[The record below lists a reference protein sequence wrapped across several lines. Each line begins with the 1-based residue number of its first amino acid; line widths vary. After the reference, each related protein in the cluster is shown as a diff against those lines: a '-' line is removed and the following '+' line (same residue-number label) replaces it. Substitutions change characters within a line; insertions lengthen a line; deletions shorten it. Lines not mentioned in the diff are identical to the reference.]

1 MGIINIARKF
11 MDKMN
16 NDNIGAFSAQASFFL
31 FLSLFPCLIL
41 LLTLIQYTPI
51 TKAFLLETLVQI
63 APKNTTPVIIT
74 ILDEMFNKSS
84 TTLISFSVISALW
97 SAGKGFFAITKGI
110 NVIYKKQENRNY
122 FLLRL
127 ISGFY
132 TLIFIILLVI
142 SLVLL
147 VYGNKLH
154 HFIAGTFPFLEG
166 FSGWLISIR
175 TLLVWCALMLFFLLL
190 YNFIPSRKGRFNKH
204 NRRHFFTFE
213 FPKKL
218 PGAVFASLGWMIFS
232 YFYSLYVDNFSSM
245 SYMYGSLTTIVVSLL
260 WLYFIMYI
268 LFIGAEINSFIEER
282 LNAMS
287 NKKLL

>member
-74 ILDEMFNKSS
+74 ILDEMFDKSS

-147 VYGNKLH
+147 VT
-154 HFIAGTFPFLEG
+154 FITICL
-166 FSGWLISIR
+166 S
-175 TLLVWCALMLFFLLL
+175 
-190 YNFIPSRKGRFNKH
+190 
-204 NRRHFFTFE
+204 
-213 FPKKL
+213 
-218 PGAVFASLGWMIFS
+218 AVFNSDQQLNC
-232 YFYSLYVDNFSSM
+232 YKDYK
-245 SYMYGSLTTIVVSLL
+245 TIQVKCCQLS
-260 WLYFIMYI
+260 IKT
-268 LFIGAEINSFIEER
+268 S
-282 LNAMS
+282 
-287 NKKLL
+287 

>member
-1 MGIINIARKF
+1 M
-11 MDKMN
+11 
-16 NDNIGAFSAQASFFL
+16 
-31 FLSLFPCLIL
+31 
-41 LLTLIQYTPI
+41 
-51 TKAFLLETLVQI
+51 
-63 APKNTTPVIIT
+63 
-74 ILDEMFNKSS
+74 
-84 TTLISFSVISALW
+84 
-97 SAGKGFFAITKGI
+97 
-110 NVIYKKQENRNY
+110 
-122 FLLRL
+122 
-127 ISGFY
+127 
-132 TLIFIILLVI
+132 
-142 SLVLL
+142 
-147 VYGNKLH
+147 H

-204 NRRHFFTFE
+204 NRRYFFTFE

-232 YFYSLYVDNFSSM
+232 YFYSLYVDNFNSM

-287 NKKLL
+287 DKKL